1 MEDFTVSLR
10 LGSRIIGRVAARL
23 DTKASLADAKGCL
36 TEIAQQF
43 LGHSVV
49 IKRFMVTS
57 CGRTGYLHPY
67 QEQLPITD
75 CSPVVTLTNAV
86 IDLGIPV
93 LAQEDWTQYKMSGS
107 PLRRS
112 SSLNSMM
119 SAGDHF
125 ELYHDRG
132 LQSSH

>member
-1 MEDFTVSLR
+1 MSLR
-10 LGSRIIGRVAARL
+10 HA
-23 DTKASLADAKGCL
+23 
-36 TEIAQQF
+36 
-43 LGHSVV
+43 
-49 IKRFMVTS
+49 
-57 CGRTGYLHPY
+57 
-67 QEQLPITD
+67 D

-93 LAQEDWTQYKMSGS
+93 LAQEDWTQYQMSDS